1 MELYF
6 DDDASLAWRWTR
18 SHRKSKK
25 VESGLIMEKVATFAI
40 LGDSAASG
48 VGDSDKNGVTKGWG
62 YYLAKHFQDPLVYI
76 NLSRPGAQSA
86 EVLEDQL
93 PKALVFKPD
102 IAAVIV
108 GGNDALRNGFDPNK
122 LHQNLR
128 ATILELKKSGAE
140 VLLLQLHD
148 PTQIVP
154 LPRLL
159 ARVLSRRINAVNR
172 VIHSVG
178 REFNAQILLTRSI
191 QDIYERKVWHV
202 DRMHPSKYG
211 HQLMATHFREI
222 LLRRNWQIDPIIIEP
237 TPITSKK
244 SSVKWMLRNG
254 TPWFFKRSFD
264 LFPAALLLMSIEF
277 FKIIFMR
284 QTNELGTIYYPEFSP
299 QSHWD
304 LQEVNEARVS

>member
-1 MELYF
+1 
-6 DDDASLAWRWTR
+6 
-18 SHRKSKK
+18 
-25 VESGLIMEKVATFAI
+25 MEKVATFAI

-48 VGDSDKNGVTKGWG
+48 VGDSDKYGVTKGWG

-128 ATILELKKSGAE
+128 STISELKKSGAE

-191 QDIYERKVWHV
+191 QDIYERKVWHI

-211 HQLMATHFREI
+211 HQLIATHFREI
-222 LLRRNWQIDPIIIEP
+222 LLRRNWQIDPITIEA
-237 TPITSKK
+237 TPITNKK
-244 SSVKWMLRNG
+244 SSVLWMLRNG

-264 LFPAALLLMSIEF
+264 LFPAALILMTVEF
-277 FKIIFMR
+277 MKIIFVR
-284 QTNELGTIYYPEFSP
+284 RTNELGTVYYPEFSP
-299 QSHWD
+299 QSQWD
-304 LQEVNEARVS
+304 LQEVNEERVS

>member
-1 MELYF
+1 ME
-6 DDDASLAWRWTR
+6 R
-18 SHRKSKK
+18 
-25 VESGLIMEKVATFAI
+25 VATFAI

-62 YYLAKHFQDPLVYI
+62 YYLAKHFQDPLVYV

-93 PKALVFKPD
+93 PRALMFKPD

-128 ATILELKKSGAE
+128 ATISELKRSGAE

-154 LPRLL
+154 LPKLL
-159 ARVLSRRINAVNR
+159 AQVLTRRINAVNR
-172 VIHSVG
+172 VIHSIG

-191 QDIYERKVWHV
+191 QDIYERRVWHI

-211 HQLMATHFREI
+211 HQIMATHFREI
-222 LLRRNWQIDPIIIEP
+222 LLRRNWKIDPIAIEE
-237 TPITSKK
+237 TSATSKK
-244 SSVKWMLRNG
+244 ASIAWMLRNG

-264 LFPAALLLMSIEF
+264 LFPAAIFLMSIEI
-277 FKIIFMR
+277 FKTVFRRHADEI
-284 QTNELGTIYYPEFSP
+284 GTMYYPEFSP

>member
-1 MELYF
+1 ME
-6 DDDASLAWRWTR
+6 R
-18 SHRKSKK
+18 
-25 VESGLIMEKVATFAI
+25 VATFAV

-48 VGDSDKNGVTKGWG
+48 VGDTDSTGTTKGWS

-76 NLSRPGAQSA
+76 NLSRPGAQSG

-93 PKALVFKPD
+93 PKALVHNPD
-102 IAAVIV
+102 ITAVIV
-108 GGNDALRNGFDPNK
+108 GGNDALRNGFNPDR

-128 ATILELKKSGAE
+128 KTLAQLQDAGSD

-148 PTQIVP
+148 PTNIVP

-159 ARVLSRRINAVNR
+159 GRVLRRRINAVNR
-172 VIHSVG
+172 VTHSLA

-191 QDIYERKVWHV
+191 ENIYDRQVWHT

-211 HQLMATHFREI
+211 HQLMAHHFRE
-222 LLRRNWQIDPIIIEP
+222 LLIRKNWRIDPIEFEE
-237 TPITSKK
+237 TLKK
-244 SSVKWMLRNG
+244 SRRDSALWMLRNG

-264 LFPAALLLMSIEF
+264 LFPAAIFLMSVELV
-277 FKIIFMR
+277 KIVFSTQKPEPATM
-284 QTNELGTIYYPEFSP
+284 YYPEFSP

>member
-1 MELYF
+1 ME
-6 DDDASLAWRWTR
+6 R
-18 SHRKSKK
+18 
-25 VESGLIMEKVATFAI
+25 VATFAI

-62 YYLAKHFQDPLVYI
+62 YYLAKHFQDPLVYV

-93 PKALVFKPD
+93 PRALMFKPD

-128 ATILELKKSGAE
+128 ATISELKRSGAE

-154 LPRLL
+154 LPKLL
-159 ARVLSRRINAVNR
+159 AQVLTRRINAVNR
-172 VIHSVG
+172 VIHSIG

-191 QDIYERKVWHV
+191 QDIYERRVWHI

-211 HQLMATHFREI
+211 HQIMATHFREI
-222 LLRRNWQIDPIIIEP
+222 LLRRNWKIDPIAIEE
-237 TPITSKK
+237 TSATSKK
-244 SSVKWMLRNG
+244 ASIAWMLRNG

-264 LFPAALLLMSIEF
+264 LFPAAIFLMSVEI
-277 FKIIFMR
+277 FKTVFRRHDDEI
-284 QTNELGTIYYPEFSP
+284 GTMYYPEFSP

>member
-1 MELYF
+1 ME
-6 DDDASLAWRWTR
+6 R
-18 SHRKSKK
+18 
-25 VESGLIMEKVATFAI
+25 VATFAI

-48 VGDSDKNGVTKGWG
+48 VGDSDKNGVTRGWG
-62 YYLAKHFQDPLVYI
+62 YYLAKHFQDPLVYV
-76 NLSRPGAQSA
+76 NLSRPGAQSG

-148 PTQIVP
+148 PSRLVP

-159 ARVLSRRINAVNR
+159 ARVLCRRINAVNR

-191 QDIYERKVWHV
+191 QEIYERKVWHV

-211 HQLMATHFREI
+211 HQIMATHFREI
-222 LLRRNWQIDPIIIEP
+222 LLRCNWRIDPISIEE

-244 SSVKWMLRNG
+244 SSMIWMLRNG
-254 TPWFFKRSFD
+254 TPWFLKRSVD
-264 LFPAALLLMSIEF
+264 LFPAAILLMLAELLRPLVKRGESDL
-277 FKIIFMR
+277 
-284 QTNELGTIYYPEFSP
+284 TNLYFADFQP
-299 QSHWD
+299 QSISD
-304 LQEVNEARVS
+304 LQEVYEERVS

>member
-1 MELYF
+1 ME
-6 DDDASLAWRWTR
+6 S
-18 SHRKSKK
+18 
-25 VESGLIMEKVATFAI
+25 VATFAI

-48 VGDSDKNGVTKGWG
+48 VGDSDKNGVTRGWG

-93 PKALVFKPD
+93 PRALMFKPD

-128 ATILELKKSGAE
+128 ATISELKRSGAE

-148 PTQIVP
+148 PTKVVP
-154 LPRLL
+154 LPKLL
-159 ARVLSRRINAVNR
+159 AQVLTRRINAVNR
-172 VIHSVG
+172 VIHSIG

-191 QDIYERKVWHV
+191 QDIYERRVWHI

-211 HQLMATHFREI
+211 HQIMATHFREI
-222 LLRRNWQIDPIIIEP
+222 LLRRNWKIDPIAIEE
-237 TPITSKK
+237 TPATSKK
-244 SSVKWMLRNG
+244 ASFAWMLRNG

-264 LFPAALLLMSIEF
+264 LFPAAIFLMSVEI
-277 FKIIFMR
+277 FKTVFRRHSDEI
-284 QTNELGTIYYPEFSP
+284 GTMYYLEFSP

>member
-1 MELYF
+1 ME
-6 DDDASLAWRWTR
+6 R
-18 SHRKSKK
+18 
-25 VESGLIMEKVATFAI
+25 VATFAI

-48 VGDSDKNGVTKGWG
+48 VGDSDKNGVTRGWG
-62 YYLAKHFQDPLVYI
+62 YYLAKHFQDPLVYV

-102 IAAVIV
+102 IPAVIV

-148 PTQIVP
+148 PSRIVP

-159 ARVLSRRINAVNR
+159 ARVLCRRINAVNR

-191 QDIYERKVWHV
+191 QEIYERKVWHV

-211 HQLMATHFREI
+211 HQIMATHFREI
-222 LLRRNWQIDPIIIEP
+222 LLRCNWRIDPISIEE

-244 SSVKWMLRNG
+244 SSMIWMLRNG

-264 LFPAALLLMSIEF
+264 LFPAALILMSVELV
-277 FKIIFMR
+277 KIIFVR
-284 QTNELGTIYYPEFSP
+284 RADELGTMYYPEFSP

>member
-1 MELYF
+1 ME
-6 DDDASLAWRWTR
+6 R
-18 SHRKSKK
+18 
-25 VESGLIMEKVATFAI
+25 VATFAI

-62 YYLAKHFQDPLVYI
+62 YYLAKHFQDPLVYV

-93 PKALVFKPD
+93 PRALMFKPD

-128 ATILELKKSGAE
+128 ATISELKRSGAE

-148 PTQIVP
+148 PTKVVP
-154 LPRLL
+154 LPKLL
-159 ARVLSRRINAVNR
+159 AQVLTRRINAVNR
-172 VIHSVG
+172 VIHSIG

-191 QDIYERKVWHV
+191 QDIYERRVWHI

-211 HQLMATHFREI
+211 HQIMATHFREI
-222 LLRRNWQIDPIIIEP
+222 LLRRNWKIDPIAIEE
-237 TPITSKK
+237 TPATSKK
-244 SSVKWMLRNG
+244 ASFAWMLRNG

-264 LFPAALLLMSIEF
+264 LFPAAIFLMSIEI
-277 FKIIFMR
+277 FKTVFRRHADAI
-284 QTNELGTIYYPEFSP
+284 GTMYYPEFSP

>member
-1 MELYF
+1 ME
-6 DDDASLAWRWTR
+6 RT
-18 SHRKSKK
+18 
-25 VESGLIMEKVATFAI
+25 ATFTI

-86 EVLEDQL
+86 EVLKHQL
-93 PKALVFKPD
+93 PKALILKPD

-108 GGNDALRNGFDPNK
+108 GGNDALRNGFDPERF
-122 LHQNLR
+122 HQNLR
-128 ATILELKKSGAE
+128 KTISQLNQAGSDI
-140 VLLLQLHD
+140 LLLQLHD

-159 ARVLSRRINAVNR
+159 ARVLSRRVNAVNR

-191 QDIYERKVWHV
+191 HDIYERKVWHV

-222 LLRRNWQIDPIIIEP
+222 LLRHNWRIDPITIDE
-237 TPITSKK
+237 TPATSKI
-244 SSVKWMLRNG
+244 SSINWMLRNG

-277 FKIIFMR
+277 FKIIFLR
-284 QTNELGTIYYPEFSP
+284 QADELGAMYYPEFSP

>member
-1 MELYF
+1 MEFYI
-6 DDDASLAWRWTR
+6 DDDASLAWRR
-18 SHRKSKK
+18 SRGQHQSETVKG
-25 VESGLIMEKVATFAI
+25 GLKMERVATFAI

-48 VGDSDKNGVTKGWG
+48 VGDSDKYGVTKGWG
-62 YYLAKHFQDPLVYI
+62 YYLAKHFQDPLVYV

-93 PKALVFKPD
+93 PNALVFKPD

-128 ATILELKKSGAE
+128 STISELKKSGAE

-211 HQLMATHFREI
+211 HQLIATHFREI
-222 LLRRNWQIDPIIIEP
+222 LLRRNWQIDPITIEA

-244 SSVKWMLRNG
+244 SSVIWMLRNG

-264 LFPAALLLMSIEF
+264 LFPAALILMTVELV
-277 FKIIFMR
+277 KVIFEHK
-284 QTNELGTIYYPEFSP
+284 TDELGTIYYPEFSP
-299 QSHWD
+299 QSQWD
-304 LQEVNEARVS
+304 LQEVNEERVS

>member
-1 MELYF
+1 
-6 DDDASLAWRWTR
+6 
-18 SHRKSKK
+18 
-25 VESGLIMEKVATFAI
+25 MEKVATFAI

-48 VGDSDKNGVTKGWG
+48 VGDSDKYGITKGWG

-128 ATILELKKSGAE
+128 STISELKKSGAE

-211 HQLMATHFREI
+211 HQLIATHFREI
-222 LLRRNWQIDPIIIEP
+222 LLRRNWQIDPISIEAA
-237 TPITSKK
+237 PITNKK
-244 SSVKWMLRNG
+244 SSVLWMLRNG

-264 LFPAALLLMSIEF
+264 LFPAALILMTVEF
-277 FKIIFMR
+277 MKIIFVR
-284 QTNELGTIYYPEFSP
+284 KANELGTVYYPEFSP
-299 QSHWD
+299 QSQWD
-304 LQEVNEARVS
+304 LQEVNEERVS

>member
-1 MELYF
+1 
-6 DDDASLAWRWTR
+6 
-18 SHRKSKK
+18 
-25 VESGLIMEKVATFAI
+25 MEKVATFAI

-48 VGDSDKNGVTKGWG
+48 VGDSDKNGVTRGWG
-62 YYLAKHFQDPLVYI
+62 YYLAKHFQDPLVYV
-76 NLSRPGAQSA
+76 NLSRPGAQSG

-148 PTQIVP
+148 PSRIVP

-159 ARVLSRRINAVNR
+159 ARVLCRRINAVNR

-191 QDIYERKVWHV
+191 QEIYERKVWHV

-211 HQLMATHFREI
+211 HQIMATHFREI
-222 LLRRNWQIDPIIIEP
+222 LLRCNWRIDPISIEE

-244 SSVKWMLRNG
+244 SSMIWMLRNG

-264 LFPAALLLMSIEF
+264 LFPAALLLMGIEL
-277 FKIIFMR
+277 FKIVFKR
-284 QTNELGTIYYPEFSP
+284 QDNELGTMYYPEFSP

>member
-1 MELYF
+1 ME
-6 DDDASLAWRWTR
+6 R
-18 SHRKSKK
+18 
-25 VESGLIMEKVATFAI
+25 VATFAI

-62 YYLAKHFQDPLVYI
+62 YYLAKHFQDPLVYV

-93 PKALVFKPD
+93 PRALMFKPD

-128 ATILELKKSGAE
+128 ATISELKRSGAE

-154 LPRLL
+154 LPKLL
-159 ARVLSRRINAVNR
+159 AQVLSRRINAVNR
-172 VIHSVG
+172 VIHSIG
-178 REFNAQILLTRSI
+178 REFNAHILLTRSI
-191 QDIYERKVWHV
+191 QDIYERRVWHI

-211 HQLMATHFREI
+211 HQIMATHFREI
-222 LLRRNWQIDPIIIEP
+222 LLRRNWKIDPIAIEE
-237 TPITSKK
+237 TPATSKK
-244 SSVKWMLRNG
+244 ASIAWMLRNG

-264 LFPAALLLMSIEF
+264 LFPAAIFLMSIEI
-277 FKIIFMR
+277 FKTVIRRHGDEI
-284 QTNELGTIYYPEFSP
+284 GTMYYPEFSP

>member
-1 MELYF
+1 ME
-6 DDDASLAWRWTR
+6 S
-18 SHRKSKK
+18 
-25 VESGLIMEKVATFAI
+25 VATFAI

-48 VGDSDKNGVTKGWG
+48 VGDADATGATRGWS
-62 YYLAKHFQDPLVYI
+62 YYLAKHFQDPLVYV

-128 ATILELKKSGAE
+128 STISELKKSGAE

-191 QDIYERKVWHV
+191 QNIYERKVWHV

-211 HQLMATHFREI
+211 HQLIATHFREI
-222 LLRRNWQIDPIIIEP
+222 LLRRNWRIDPITIEE

-244 SSVKWMLRNG
+244 ASVLWMLRNG

-264 LFPAALLLMSIEF
+264 LFPAALILMTVELV
-277 FKIIFMR
+277 KIIFVR
-284 QTNELGTIYYPEFSP
+284 KAEELGTVYYPEFSP
-299 QSHWD
+299 QSQWD
-304 LQEVNEARVS
+304 LQEVNEERVS

>member
-1 MELYF
+1 MEN
-6 DDDASLAWRWTR
+6 
-18 SHRKSKK
+18 
-25 VESGLIMEKVATFAI
+25 VATFAI

-48 VGDSDKNGVTKGWG
+48 VGDSDKNGVTRGWG

-128 ATILELKKSGAE
+128 FTISELKKSGAE

-211 HQLMATHFREI
+211 HQLIATHFREM
-222 LLRRNWQIDPIIIEP
+222 LLRRNWQIDPITIEA
-237 TPITSKK
+237 TPVTSKK
-244 SSVKWMLRNG
+244 SKMLWMLKNG

-264 LFPAALLLMSIEF
+264 LFPAAILLMSIEF
-277 FKIIFMR
+277 FKMIFVR
-284 QTNELGTIYYPEFSP
+284 QANELGTMYYPEFSP

>member
-1 MELYF
+1 ME
-6 DDDASLAWRWTR
+6 R
-18 SHRKSKK
+18 
-25 VESGLIMEKVATFAI
+25 VATFAI

-62 YYLAKHFQDPLVYI
+62 YYLAKHFQDPLVYV

-93 PKALVFKPD
+93 PRALMFKPD

-128 ATILELKKSGAE
+128 ATISELKRSGAE

-154 LPRLL
+154 LPKML
-159 ARVLSRRINAVNR
+159 AQVLSRRINAVNR
-172 VIHSVG
+172 VIHSIG

-191 QDIYERKVWHV
+191 QDIYERRVWHI

-211 HQLMATHFREI
+211 HQIMATHFREI
-222 LLRRNWQIDPIIIEP
+222 LLRRNWKIDPIAIEE
-237 TPITSKK
+237 TPATSKK
-244 SSVKWMLRNG
+244 ASIAWMLRNG

-264 LFPAALLLMSIEF
+264 LFPAAIFLMSIEI
-277 FKIIFMR
+277 FKTVIRRHGDEI
-284 QTNELGTIYYPEFSP
+284 GTMYYPEFSP

>member
-1 MELYF
+1 MNE
-6 DDDASLAWRWTR
+6 
-18 SHRKSKK
+18 
-25 VESGLIMEKVATFAI
+25 VATFAI

-48 VGDSDKNGVTKGWG
+48 VGDSDNNGVTRGWG

-93 PKALVFKPD
+93 PKALIFKPD

-128 ATILELKKSGAE
+128 ATIAELKKSGSE

-222 LLRRNWQIDPIIIEP
+222 LLRRNWRIDPITIEE
-237 TPITSKK
+237 TPVTSKK
-244 SSVKWMLRNG
+244 SKVLWMLKNG

-264 LFPAALLLMSIEF
+264 LFPAAILLMSVEF
-277 FKIIFMR
+277 FKIIFTR
-284 QTNELGTIYYPEFSP
+284 QAHEVGTMYYPEFSP

>member
-1 MELYF
+1 ME
-6 DDDASLAWRWTR
+6 S
-18 SHRKSKK
+18 
-25 VESGLIMEKVATFAI
+25 VATFAI

-48 VGDSDKNGVTKGWG
+48 VGDSDKNGVTRGWG

-86 EVLEDQL
+86 GVLEDQL
-93 PKALVFKPD
+93 PKALMFKPD

-128 ATILELKKSGAE
+128 ATISELKKSGAE

-222 LLRRNWQIDPIIIEP
+222 LLRRNWRIEP
-237 TPITSKK
+237 ITIEETPATSKK
-244 SSVKWMLRNG
+244 SKMLWMLKNG

-277 FKIIFMR
+277 FKMIFVR
-284 QTNELGTIYYPEFSP
+284 QANELGTMYYPEFSP

>member
-1 MELYF
+1 ME
-6 DDDASLAWRWTR
+6 R
-18 SHRKSKK
+18 
-25 VESGLIMEKVATFAI
+25 VATFAI

-62 YYLAKHFQDPLVYI
+62 YYLAKHFQDPLVYV

-93 PKALVFKPD
+93 PRALMFKPD

-128 ATILELKKSGAE
+128 ATISELKRSGAE

-154 LPRLL
+154 LPKLL
-159 ARVLSRRINAVNR
+159 AQVLSRRINAVNR
-172 VIHSVG
+172 VIHSIG

-191 QDIYERKVWHV
+191 QDIYERRVWHM

-211 HQLMATHFREI
+211 HQIMATHFREI
-222 LLRRNWQIDPIIIEP
+222 LLRRNWKIDPIAIEE
-237 TPITSKK
+237 TPATSKK
-244 SSVKWMLRNG
+244 ASIAWMLRNG

-264 LFPAALLLMSIEF
+264 LFPAAIFLMSIEI
-277 FKIIFMR
+277 FKTVFRRHGDEI
-284 QTNELGTIYYPEFSP
+284 GTM
-299 QSHWD
+299 
-304 LQEVNEARVS
+304 

>member
-1 MELYF
+1 ME
-6 DDDASLAWRWTR
+6 S
-18 SHRKSKK
+18 
-25 VESGLIMEKVATFAI
+25 VATFAI

-48 VGDSDKNGVTKGWG
+48 VGDSDKNGVTRGWG

-93 PKALVFKPD
+93 PKAMMFKPD

-128 ATILELKKSGAE
+128 ATISELKKSGAE

-222 LLRRNWQIDPIIIEP
+222 LLRRNWRIEP
-237 TPITSKK
+237 ITIEETPVTSKK
-244 SSVKWMLRNG
+244 SKVVWMLKNG

-264 LFPAALLLMSIEF
+264 LFPAALLLMSVEF
-277 FKIIFMR
+277 FKIIFVR
-284 QTNELGTIYYPEFSP
+284 RANELGTMYYPEFSP

>member
-1 MELYF
+1 ME
-6 DDDASLAWRWTR
+6 R
-18 SHRKSKK
+18 
-25 VESGLIMEKVATFAI
+25 VATFAI

-62 YYLAKHFQDPLVYI
+62 YYLAKHFQDPLVYV

-93 PKALVFKPD
+93 PRALMFKPD

-128 ATILELKKSGAE
+128 ATISELKRSGAE

-154 LPRLL
+154 LPKLL
-159 ARVLSRRINAVNR
+159 AQVLSRRINAVNR
-172 VIHSVG
+172 VIHSIG

-191 QDIYERKVWHV
+191 QDIYERRVWHI

-211 HQLMATHFREI
+211 HQIMATHFREI
-222 LLRRNWQIDPIIIEP
+222 LLRRNWKIDPIAIEE
-237 TPITSKK
+237 TPATSKK
-244 SSVKWMLRNG
+244 ASIAWMLRNG

-264 LFPAALLLMSIEF
+264 LFPAAIFLMSIEI
-277 FKIIFMR
+277 FKTVSRRHGDEI
-284 QTNELGTIYYPEFSP
+284 GTMYYPEFSP

>member
-1 MELYF
+1 
-6 DDDASLAWRWTR
+6 
-18 SHRKSKK
+18 
-25 VESGLIMEKVATFAI
+25 MEKVATFAI

-93 PKALVFKPD
+93 PRALVFNPD

-128 ATILELKKSGAE
+128 ATISELKNSGAE

-159 ARVLSRRINAVNR
+159 ARVLCRRIDAVNR

-178 REFNAQILLTRSI
+178 REFDAQILLTRSI
-191 QDIYERKVWHV
+191 HNIYERKVWHV

-211 HQLMATHFREI
+211 HQLMATYFREI
-222 LLRRNWQIDPIIIEP
+222 LLRRNWQIDPISIEETP
-237 TPITSKK
+237 TTSKK
-244 SSVKWMLRNG
+244 SSIVWMLRNG

-264 LFPAALLLMSIEF
+264 LFPAALLLMSIELL
-277 FKIIFMR
+277 KIIFMR
-284 QTNELGTIYYPEFSP
+284 PANELGTVYYPEFSP

-304 LQEVNEARVS
+304 LQEVIEARVS

>member
-1 MELYF
+1 ME
-6 DDDASLAWRWTR
+6 R
-18 SHRKSKK
+18 
-25 VESGLIMEKVATFAI
+25 VATFAI

-62 YYLAKHFQDPLVYI
+62 YYLAKHFQDPLVYV

-93 PKALVFKPD
+93 PRALMFKPD

-128 ATILELKKSGAE
+128 ATISELKRSGAE

-154 LPRLL
+154 LPKLL
-159 ARVLSRRINAVNR
+159 AQVLTRRINAVNR
-172 VIHSVG
+172 VIHSIG

-191 QDIYERKVWHV
+191 QDIYERRVWHI

-211 HQLMATHFREI
+211 HQIMATHFREI
-222 LLRRNWQIDPIIIEP
+222 LLRRNWKIDPIAIEE
-237 TPITSKK
+237 TPVTSKK
-244 SSVKWMLRNG
+244 SSIIWMLRNG

-264 LFPAALLLMSIEF
+264 LFPAALILMTVELV
-277 FKIIFMR
+277 KVIFR
-284 QTNELGTIYYPEFSP
+284 LNSDELATMYYPEFSP
-299 QSHWD
+299 QSQWD
-304 LQEVNEARVS
+304 LQEVNEERVS

>member
-1 MELYF
+1 ME
-6 DDDASLAWRWTR
+6 R
-18 SHRKSKK
+18 
-25 VESGLIMEKVATFAI
+25 VATFAI

-62 YYLAKHFQDPLVYI
+62 YYLAKHFQDPLVYV

-93 PKALVFKPD
+93 PRALMFKPD

-128 ATILELKKSGAE
+128 ATISELKRSGAE

-148 PTQIVP
+148 PTKVVP
-154 LPRLL
+154 LPKLL
-159 ARVLSRRINAVNR
+159 AQVLTRRINAVNR
-172 VIHSVG
+172 VIHSIG

-191 QDIYERKVWHV
+191 QDIYERRVWHI

-211 HQLMATHFREI
+211 HQIMATHFREI
-222 LLRRNWQIDPIIIEP
+222 LLRRNWKIDPIAIEE
-237 TPITSKK
+237 TPATSKK
-244 SSVKWMLRNG
+244 ASFAWMLRNG

-264 LFPAALLLMSIEF
+264 LFPAAIFLMSIEI
-277 FKIIFMR
+277 FKTVFRRHADEI
-284 QTNELGTIYYPEFSP
+284 GTMYYPEFSP

>member
-1 MELYF
+1 ME
-6 DDDASLAWRWTR
+6 S
-18 SHRKSKK
+18 
-25 VESGLIMEKVATFAI
+25 VATFAI

-93 PKALVFKPD
+93 PKALIFKPD

-128 ATILELKKSGAE
+128 VTISELKKSGAE

-148 PTQIVP
+148 PTLIVP

-211 HQLMATHFREI
+211 HQLIATHFREI
-222 LLRRNWQIDPIIIEP
+222 LLRRNWQIDPITIEA
-237 TPITSKK
+237 TLSTSKK
-244 SSVKWMLRNG
+244 SKVVWMLKNG

-284 QTNELGTIYYPEFSP
+284 QAHELGTLYYPEFSP

>member
-1 MELYF
+1 M
-6 DDDASLAWRWTR
+6 DR
-18 SHRKSKK
+18 
-25 VESGLIMEKVATFAI
+25 VATFAL

-62 YYLAKHFQDPLVYI
+62 YYLAKHFQDPLVYV

-93 PKALVFKPD
+93 PRALMFKPD

-122 LHQNLR
+122 LHHNLR
-128 ATILELKKSGAE
+128 ATISELKRSGAE

-154 LPRLL
+154 LPKLL
-159 ARVLSRRINAVNR
+159 AQVLTRRINAVNR
-172 VIHSVG
+172 VIHSIG

-191 QDIYERKVWHV
+191 QDIYERRVWHI

-211 HQLMATHFREI
+211 HQIMATHFREI
-222 LLRRNWQIDPIIIEP
+222 LLRRNWKIDPIAIEE
-237 TPITSKK
+237 TSATSKK
-244 SSVKWMLRNG
+244 ASIAWMLRNG

-264 LFPAALLLMSIEF
+264 LFPAAIFLMSVEI
-277 FKIIFMR
+277 FKTVFRRHSDDI
-284 QTNELGTIYYPEFSP
+284 GTMYYPEFSP

>member
-1 MELYF
+1 ME
-6 DDDASLAWRWTR
+6 S
-18 SHRKSKK
+18 
-25 VESGLIMEKVATFAI
+25 VATFAI

-48 VGDSDKNGVTKGWG
+48 VGDSDKNGVTRGWG

-93 PKALVFKPD
+93 PKAMMFKPD

-128 ATILELKKSGAE
+128 ATISELKKSGAE

-222 LLRRNWQIDPIIIEP
+222 LLRRNWRIEP
-237 TPITSKK
+237 ITIEETPVTSKK
-244 SSVKWMLRNG
+244 SKVMWMLKNG

-264 LFPAALLLMSIEF
+264 LFPAAILLMSVEF

-284 QTNELGTIYYPEFSP
+284 RANELGTLYYPEFSP

>member
-1 MELYF
+1 ME
-6 DDDASLAWRWTR
+6 R
-18 SHRKSKK
+18 
-25 VESGLIMEKVATFAI
+25 VATFAI

-62 YYLAKHFQDPLVYI
+62 YYLAKHFQDPLVYV

-93 PKALVFKPD
+93 PRALMFKPD

-128 ATILELKKSGAE
+128 ATISELKRSGAE

-154 LPRLL
+154 LPKLL
-159 ARVLSRRINAVNR
+159 AQVLTRRINAVNR
-172 VIHSVG
+172 VIHSIG

-191 QDIYERKVWHV
+191 QDIYERRVWHI

-211 HQLMATHFREI
+211 HQIMATHFREI
-222 LLRRNWQIDPIIIEP
+222 LLRRNWKIDPIAIEE
-237 TPITSKK
+237 TPATSKK
-244 SSVKWMLRNG
+244 ASIIWMLRNG
-254 TPWFFKRSFD
+254 TPWFFKRSVD
-264 LFPAALLLMSIEF
+264 LLPAALILMAFEFCKVVLETINPERKNSGLAFLYQIESDPEKIEF
-277 FKIIFMR
+277 LKA
-284 QTNELGTIYYPEFSP
+284 S
-299 QSHWD
+299 
-304 LQEVNEARVS
+304 

>member
-1 MELYF
+1 MNE
-6 DDDASLAWRWTR
+6 
-18 SHRKSKK
+18 
-25 VESGLIMEKVATFAI
+25 VATFAI

-48 VGDSDKNGVTKGWG
+48 VGDSDKNGVTRGWG
-62 YYLAKHFQDPLVYI
+62 YHLAKHFQDPLVYV

-93 PKALVFKPD
+93 PKALAFKPD

-128 ATILELKKSGAE
+128 TTISELKKSGSE

-191 QDIYERKVWHV
+191 QNIYERRVWHV

-222 LLRRNWQIDPIIIEP
+222 LLRCNWRIDPIVIEE

-244 SSVKWMLRNG
+244 SSVIWMLRNG

-264 LFPAALLLMSIEF
+264 LFPAALLLMSIEL
-277 FKIIFMR
+277 FKIVFKR
-284 QTNELGTIYYPEFSP
+284 QSNEVGTMYYPEFSP